1 MYVLSILDSDGAKLW
16 TEEYRTVK
24 GLRNRAPD
32 AICEL
37 DNNYAAYVDEL
48 VMVPSNRGFSTNPV
62 GVTNARVLC

>member
-1 MYVLSILDSDGAKLW
+1 MYILSILDTSGTKLW

-37 DNNYAAYVDEL
+37 DDRYAAYVDEL
-48 VMVPSNRGFSTNPV
+48 VMVPTTRTFPGYPSQRSLRH
-62 GVTNARVLC
+62 A

>member
-1 MYVLSILDSDGAKLW
+1 MFILSILDASGTKLW

-37 DNNYAAYVDEL
+37 DDRYAAYVDEL
-48 VMVPSNRGFSTNPV
+48 VMVPMYRGKSGHTSQI
-62 GVTNARVLC
+62 GVVYV